1 MNNAFTGKEYT
12 GYYITSAARH
22 LPKTLEILSGMVTE
36 PLLPAD
42 DLEREKGVIIQEIKM
57 YEDHPMERAGE
68 EFENLIYDG
77 NKLGRLIIGSSETVQ
92 KVSAKDLRE
101 YMSKWYRGGNVLVV
115 VAGKESA
122 CQRVSVSENQNGK
135 EVVNLLEEYFGSLE
149 SGEMK
154 EYTEKG
160 GYGEESKLHLAKE
173 TEQAHFVM
181 GVPAFGMNDP
191 RRYALQIAQV
201 VLGGNMSSR
210 LFNEIREKRGLAY
223 YVRAVL
229 DLSFD
234 SGYLA
239 VKAGV
244 KLDKLEEAKSVVR
257 SEMLKLAETLTEK
270 EVVRAKEYLL
280 GKLPLSLEGSME
292 VAQFAGM
299 RALMTDE
306 VRQPQ
311 EVVEAIEKVSL
322 KDVKKVL
329 EQVMVES
336 EIRTC
341 VVGPK

>member
-1 MNNAFTGKEYT
+1 
-12 GYYITSAARH
+12 
-22 LPKTLEILSGMVTE
+22 
-36 PLLPAD
+36 
-42 DLEREKGVIIQEIKM
+42 
-57 YEDHPMERAGE
+57 
-68 EFENLIYDG
+68 
-77 NKLGRLIIGSSETVQ
+77 
-92 KVSAKDLRE
+92 
-101 YMSKWYRGGNVLVV
+101 
-115 VAGKESA
+115 
-122 CQRVSVSENQNGK
+122 
-135 EVVNLLEEYFGSLE
+135 
-149 SGEMK
+149 
-154 EYTEKG
+154 
-160 GYGEESKLHLAKE
+160 
-173 TEQAHFVM
+173 
-181 GVPAFGMNDP
+181 
-191 RRYALQIAQV
+191 
-201 VLGGNMSSR
+201 MSSR